1 MRLEGL
7 SARSEI
13 LARVRTANSAASGA
27 SFGRTSGV
35 VVPAAARVAGRVPGD
50 AYAEIERLLSE
61 IEALGGHVRRF
72 KGAAEPPSALAEL
85 VNAVQI
91 KRAVMWQTVELQSL
105 GLPESLAR
113 LGVEVVGPDASLR
126 EIAACDLGIT
136 GVDAALPDTGSLLLR
151 AGPDR
156 PRTASLLPPVHLA
169 ILTPAALRANLH
181 QILADCRGTAC
192 ATLITGPSRT
202 SDIELTLTIGVH
214 GPKVLHVWVLEKD
227 AD

>member
-13 LARVRTANSAASGA
+13 LARVRAANGAASGA
-27 SFGRTSGV
+27 SFGRASGV
-35 VVPAAARVAGRVPGD
+35 AVPAATRVPGRTPGD
-50 AYAEIERLLSE
+50 PEAEIERFLGE
-61 IEALGGHVRRF
+61 IEALGGHVRRL
-72 KGAAEPPSALAEL
+72 KSKAELPAALAGL
-85 VNAVQI
+85 VSAGQV
-91 KRAVMWQTVELQSL
+91 KRAVMWQTAELQSL
-105 GLPESLAR
+105 GLPEALAG
-113 LGVEVVGPDASLR
+113 LMVEVAGPGASLR

-136 GVDAALPDTGSLLLR
+136 GVDAALSETGSLLLR

-169 ILTPAALRANLH
+169 ILAPAVLRANLH
-181 QILADCRGTAC
+181 QILAECRGTAC

-214 GPKVLHVWVLEKD
+214 GPKVLHVWVLE
-227 AD
+227 